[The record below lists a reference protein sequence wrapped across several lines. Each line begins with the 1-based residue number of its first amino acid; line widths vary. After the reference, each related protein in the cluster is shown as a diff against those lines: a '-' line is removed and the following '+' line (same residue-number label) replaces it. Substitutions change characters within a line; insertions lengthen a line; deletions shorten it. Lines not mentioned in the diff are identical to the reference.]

1 MRLIKLRLV
10 KCNFILFMAVAD
22 AKGASCS
29 TMQYLQHVAGFR
41 SLVHITC
48 IDLVN
53 TDISEYL
60 LIRVTIP
67 SLTWPT

>member
-1 MRLIKLRLV
+1 
-10 KCNFILFMAVAD
+10 MAVAD

>member
-1 MRLIKLRLV
+1 MV
-10 KCNFILFMAVAD
+10 VAD

-29 TMQYLQHVAGFR
+29 TVQYLQHVPGFC

-67 SLTWPT
+67 SLT